1 MNPVKGSQNKIHWD
15 EVITLIRPVIR
26 KAINKH
32 IFSKDQFLL
41 QDTEQEIIIKI
52 YNKFHLFNRDKSLND
67 WVYIL
72 SVNHILD
79 VLRKIKRKADFTEKH
94 SRSIENYPI
103 QRIELVK
110 DSPSIELLNHLPD
123 KYKEII
129 IKKYIQGYKQKEI
142 AIQLGLPIGT
152 VSSRIQKGI
161 SILKCMVQNESLSHS
176 DCL

>member
-1 MNPVKGSQNKIHWD
+1 MNPVKGSQDKINWD
-15 EVITLIRPVIR
+15 EVIIYVRPVIR

-32 IFSKDQFLL
+32 VFSKDRFLL
-41 QDTEQEIIIKI
+41 QDIEQEIIIKI
-52 YNKFHLFNRDKSLND
+52 YNKFHLFNQDKSLND
-67 WVYIL
+67 WVYIV

-79 VLRKIKRKADFTEKH
+79 VLRKIKRTTVTNENH
-94 SRSIENYPI
+94 SRSIDNCPI
-103 QRIELVK
+103 PRVESIKV
-110 DSPSIELLNHLPD
+110 SPSIELLNQLPI